1 VVAILFSSYVLSLL
15 WSVRFSFVW
24 LNLHAHSLHSRVVAG
39 RAAVDRYLL
48 PAGPTA
54 ANPPHTAAAGK
65 RDRQTPCHYIDPAP
79 HTMWAVPITGVVDVL
94 SVAAVDRNVLV

>member
-1 VVAILFSSYVLSLL
+1 MSDFHLCGFS
-15 WSVRFSFVW
+15 
-24 LNLHAHSLHSRVVAG
+24 LHAHSPHSLVVAG

-48 PAGPTA
+48 PARPTA
-54 ANPPHTAAAGK
+54 ANPPHAAAAGK
-65 RDRQTPCHYIDPAP
+65 RDRQAPCHYIDPAP